1 MVEQL
6 VGERSLGMKRQLMVL
21 SMALAVAGVG
31 CKKGTDNAE
40 VFQVTLS
47 GANEVPARGTAAS
60 GAMGFVVRGNRV
72 DYSIEV
78 HGLGAITGGHIHSG
92 AAGVN
97 GPIRIALFPG
107 PGSNFSSN
115 PLTGVDGQLYEGSFE
130 ASDVTG
136 VTYEELISQ
145 MRAGTAYGNVHTTQF
160 PGGEIRGQVNLVQ
173 TN

>member
-1 MVEQL
+1 M
-6 VGERSLGMKRQLMVL
+6 RRQVTALSMVL
-21 SMALAVAGVG
+21 ALAGMG
-31 CKKGTDNAE
+31 CDKGTDDAE
-40 VFQVTLS
+40 IFEVTLA
-47 GANEVPARGTAAS
+47 GANEVPPRATPAT

-78 HGLGAITGGHIHSG
+78 HNTTTGIVGAHIHSG

-107 PGSNFSSN
+107 PGANSTTN
-115 PLTGVDGQLYEGSFE
+115 PLSGVDGQLYEGSFE

-136 VTYEELISQ
+136 VTFQELLSQ

-160 PGGEIRGQVNLVQ
+160 GGGEIRGQVRVISN
-173 TN
+173 

>member
-1 MVEQL
+1 MRRPVWI
-6 VGERSLGMKRQLMVL
+6 GMACAILGITSV
-21 SMALAVAGVG
+21 SCNNALE
-31 CKKGTDNAE
+31 GTETFVVNLA
-40 VFQVTLS
+40 
-47 GANEVPARGTAAS
+47 GANEVPARATAAS

-78 HGLGAITGGHIHSG
+78 HGLGAITGAHIHSG

-107 PGSNFSSN
+107 PGSNFTAN

-130 ASDVTG
+130 AADVTG
-136 VTYEELISQ
+136 VSFSELLAQ

-160 PGGEIRGQVNLVQ
+160 PGGEIRGQAQAVS

>member
-1 MVEQL
+1 
-6 VGERSLGMKRQLMVL
+6 MKRQLLVL
-21 SMALAVAGVG
+21 SVALAMAGVS
-31 CKKGTDNAE
+31 CSKGTDDAE
-40 VFQVTLS
+40 VFQATLA
-47 GANEVPARGTAAS
+47 GANEVPARSTAAS

-78 HGLGAITGGHIHSG
+78 HGLGAITGAHVHSA

-107 PGSNFSSN
+107 PGANATSN

-130 ASDVTG
+130 ASDVVG
-136 VTYEELISQ
+136 ITYDQLIAE
-145 MRAGTAYGNVHTTQF
+145 MRAGTAYGNVHTTVF
-160 PGGEIRGQVNLVQ
+160 PGGEIRGQVRRVD

>member
-1 MVEQL
+1 
-6 VGERSLGMKRQLMVL
+6 MKREMVVL
-21 SMALAVAGVG
+21 SIALAVAGVG
-31 CKKGTDNAE
+31 CTKGTDDAE
-40 VFQVTLS
+40 VFQVSLAGS
-47 GANEVPARGTAAS
+47 NEVPARATSAD
-60 GAMGFVVRGNRV
+60 GAMGFTVRGNRV

-107 PGSNFSSN
+107 PGANATSN

-130 ASDVTG
+130 ASDVVG
-136 VTYEELISQ
+136 ISYEQLISE
-145 MRAGTAYGNVHTTQF
+145 MRAGTAYGNVHTTQY
-160 PGGEIRGQVNLVQ
+160 PGGEIRGQVRRVD

>member
-1 MVEQL
+1 
-6 VGERSLGMKRQLMVL
+6 MKRQVAVL

-31 CKKGTDNAE
+31 CTKGTDNAE
-40 VFQVTLS
+40 VFQVTLA
-47 GANEVPARGTAAS
+47 GANEVPARATGAS

-78 HGLGAITGGHIHSG
+78 YALSTPIIGAHIHCCG
-92 AAGVN
+92 AQATAGVN

-107 PGSNFSSN
+107 PGANATAN
-115 PLTGVDGQLYEGSFE
+115 PLGGVNGQLYEGSFE

-136 VTYEELISQ
+136 VTYEELLAS

-160 PGGEIRGQVNLVQ
+160 PGGEIRGQVRLVT